1 MTISPDQNEADY
13 FKVEALSA
21 SGCKHLLRSAAHYKA
36 WRDTPKEPTNA
47 MKLGT
52 ASHGLILEPELTH
65 FIVQPP
71 HIDRRTKAGRE
82 EYDALVDEAERR
94 RLPIISYD
102 DAIKAEEIRDA
113 VYANP
118 HAMNLLL
125 EAQTEVPHFWRSNEC
140 DVNCKAKLDAIR
152 PDIGAVIDIKTTR
165 DASVAGFTRA
175 IFNMFYHL
183 QAAHYAEAYAMMHEG
198 AFPTNFYFIAV
209 ETEAPYAVGVYN
221 LSQSSIE
228 LGMRMRNLAA
238 ERYKRAIESGIWQGY
253 EEAQVIS
260 IEAPTWASRETTA
273 ANEEWSI
280 G

>member
-13 FKVEALSA
+13 FAVEALSA

-36 WRDTPKEPTNA
+36 WRDTPKEPTAA

-52 ASHGLILEPELTH
+52 AVHGLILEPELTH
-65 FIVQPP
+65 FIVQPT
-71 HIDRRTKAGRE
+71 HIDRRTKLGKE
-82 EYDALVDEAERR
+82 EYEALVDEAERR

-118 HAMNLLL
+118 HAMKLLL

-140 DVNCKAKLDAIR
+140 DVDCKAKLDAIR
-152 PDIGAVIDIKTTR
+152 PDIGAVIDIKTAR
-165 DASVAGFTRA
+165 DASLAGFTRT

-183 QAAHYAEAYAMMHEG
+183 QAAHYAEAYAMMHDG
-198 AFPTNFYFIAV
+198 VFPKDFFFIAV

-253 EEAQVIS
+253 EEAQVVS